1 MRIGVIGNSI
11 KESLPD
17 AIETLVK
24 LGPKYN
30 IEFFIHDELSL
41 SLKEKLGN
49 VFLQKQYLPSAE
61 LVAESDVIVAFG
73 GDGTILSAARMV
85 GKSAVPIL
93 GINLGKLG
101 FLAEV
106 SLEELEP
113 FIQDVIAGEHITEER
128 MMLKTTIEKDKS
140 VLYSMNDVVID
151 NSTSS
156 RLIHISV
163 YVNGEYLV
171 SYSGDGIILATPTG
185 STAYSLAAGG
195 PIVVPT
201 TSVIVIQPISPHSLS
216 ARTVIIP
223 DTSTIRIVVEHLSNE
238 ARVTADGQTE
248 KIYAPPLDI
257 IIRKAEYSV
266 KLIKRKD
273 RSYYDVLRAKL
284 LWGSDIRMV
293 KGKSDEHD

>member
-1 MRIGVIGNSI
+1 MKIGVIGNTI
-11 KESLPD
+11 KDSLPD
-17 AIETLVK
+17 AIQALMH
-24 LGPKYN
+24 LGPKYDL
-30 IEFFIHDELSL
+30 EFYIHDELFQT
-41 SLKEKLGN
+41 LKKKGATS
-49 VFLQKQYLPSAE
+49 VAQRQFLPSAE

-85 GKSAVPIL
+85 GKSDVPIL

-106 SLEELEP
+106 SQQELEP
-113 FIQDVIAGEHITEER
+113 FIHDVITGQHIIEER
-128 MMLKTTIEKDKS
+128 MMLKTKIERDNS

-163 YVNGEYLV
+163 YVNNDYLV
-171 SYSGDGIILATPTG
+171 SYSGDGVILATPTG

-201 TSVIVIQPISPHSLS
+201 TSVIVVQPISPHSLS

-223 DTSTIRIVVEHLSNE
+223 DTSKLRIVVEHLSNE

-248 KIYAPPLDI
+248 KIFAPPLDI
-257 IIRKAEYSV
+257 YIEKAEYSV

-284 LWGSDIRMV
+284 LWGSDIRLV
-293 KGKSDEHD
+293 KGETDEHH

>member
-1 MRIGVIGNSI
+1 MKIGVIGNSI

-17 AIETLVK
+17 AIEALVK

-30 IEFFIHDELSL
+30 IEFFIHDELSQ
-41 SLKEKLGN
+41 SLKKKLGD
-49 VFLQKQYLPSAE
+49 VFSQKQYLPSVE
-61 LVAESDVIVAFG
+61 LVAKSDVIVAFG

-106 SLEELEP
+106 SLEELES
-113 FIQDVIAGEHITEER
+113 FIQDVMAGEHITEER

-140 VLYSMNDVVID
+140 ELYSMNDVVID

-216 ARTVIIP
+216 ARTVIVP

-238 ARVTADGQTE
+238 ARVTADGQIE

-293 KGKSDEHD
+293 KGKLDEHD

>member
-1 MRIGVIGNSI
+1 MKIGVIGNSI

-17 AIETLVK
+17 AIEALLK
-24 LGPKYN
+24 LGSKYN
-30 IEFFIHDELSL
+30 LEFFFHDELSQL
-41 SLKEKLGN
+41 LKKKVGN
-49 VFLQKQYLPSAE
+49 ALLQKQYLPSSE
-61 LVAESDVIVAFG
+61 LVGVSDVIVAFG

-85 GKSAVPIL
+85 GKSDVPIL

-106 SLEELEP
+106 SLEEMEA
-113 FIQDVIAGEHITEER
+113 FIQDVTSGQHVIEER

-140 VLYSMNDVVID
+140 ELYSLNDVVID

-201 TSVIVIQPISPHSLS
+201 TQVIEIQPISPHSLS

-248 KIYAPPLDI
+248 KIYTPPLDI
-257 IIRKAEYSV
+257 YVRKAEYSV

-273 RSYYDVLRAKL
+273 RSYYDVLRTKL
-284 LWGSDIRMV
+284 LWGSDIRLV
-293 KGKSDEHD
+293 KGKSDELD

>member
-17 AIETLVK
+17 AVNALVK

-30 IEFFIHDELSL
+30 LQFFFHDELTKM
-41 SLKEKLGN
+41 LKKKLGESITKKQ
-49 VFLQKQYLPSAE
+49 FLSSAE
-61 LVAESDVIVAFG
+61 LVKRSDIVVAFG
-73 GDGTILSAARMV
+73 GDGTILAAARMV
-85 GKSAVPIL
+85 GKAEIPIL

-106 SLEELEP
+106 SLDELES
-113 FIQDVIAGEHITEER
+113 FIRDIINGEHRTENR
-128 MMLKTTIEKDKS
+128 MLLKTTIEKDKKEI
-140 VLYSMNDVVID
+140 YSLNDVVVD

-163 YVNGEYLV
+163 YINNDYLV

-201 TSVIVIQPISPHSLS
+201 TGVIVIQPISPHSLS
-216 ARTVIIP
+216 ARTVIVP
-223 DTSTIRIVVEHLSNE
+223 DTSSIRIVVEHFSNE
-238 ARVTADGQTE
+238 ARVTADGQLG
-248 KIYAPPLDI
+248 KIFSPPMNI
-257 IIRKAEYSV
+257 YIQKADHAV

-284 LWGSDIRMV
+284 LWGSDIRLV
-293 KGKSDEHD
+293 KGTSDEH

>member
-1 MRIGVIGNSI
+1 
-11 KESLPD
+11 
-17 AIETLVK
+17 
-24 LGPKYN
+24 
-30 IEFFIHDELSL
+30 
-41 SLKEKLGN
+41 
-49 VFLQKQYLPSAE
+49 
-61 LVAESDVIVAFG
+61 
-73 GDGTILSAARMV
+73 
-85 GKSAVPIL
+85 L

-113 FIQDVIAGEHITEER
+113 FIQDVIAGEHVIEER
-128 MMLKTTIEKDKS
+128 MLIKTTIERDKS
-140 VLYSMNDVVID
+140 ELYSMNDVVID

-163 YVNGEYLV
+163 YVNGDYLV

-201 TSVIVIQPISPHSLS
+201 TSVFVIQPISPHSLS

-223 DTSTIRIVVEHLSNE
+223 DTSIIRIVVEHLSNE

-248 KIYAPPLDI
+248 KIFTPPLDI
-257 IIRKAEYSV
+257 YVRKAEYSV

-284 LWGSDIRMV
+284 LWGSDIRLV
-293 KGKSDEHD
+293 KGKTDEHH